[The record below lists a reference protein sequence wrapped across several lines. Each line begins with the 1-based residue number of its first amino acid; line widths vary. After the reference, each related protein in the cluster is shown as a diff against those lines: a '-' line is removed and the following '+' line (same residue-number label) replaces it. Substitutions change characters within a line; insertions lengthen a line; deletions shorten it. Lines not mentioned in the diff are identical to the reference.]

1 MKKEI
6 SVKSQLES
14 GTYFKIAGKKQMLYN
29 IDISD
34 SGMITLCSYHVLSK
48 GKLFSSV
55 VSIRRLGDNNM
66 DYFTFD
72 MFGKKTRG
80 RIQYS
85 DITEFVVEKKKVE
98 IEKCPIPGID
108 AVGVTILDSA
118 KDVKSEK
125 ATAEGIRIAREN
137 NLKSI
142 AIDVPQPTKGNPPKG
157 ISMSTGR

>member
-6 SVKSQLES
+6 SVKAQLET
-14 GTYFKIAGKKQMLYN
+14 GTYFKIAGKNKMLFN

-34 SGMITLCSYHVLSK
+34 NGNMTLCSYHILSK
-48 GKLFSSV
+48 GKLFSEV

-85 DITEFVVEKKKVE
+85 AITEFVVEKKKVE

-108 AVGVTILDSA
+108 AVGVTILDSVQDA
-118 KDVKSEK
+118 KEEA
-125 ATAEGIRIAREN
+125 ATTEGIRIAREN

-142 AIDVPQPTKGNPPKG
+142 L
-157 ISMSTGR
+157 

>member
-6 SVKSQLES
+6 SVKAQLES
-14 GTYFKIAGKKQMLYN
+14 GTYFKIAGKKQMLFN

-85 DITEFVVEKKKVE
+85 DITEFE
-98 IEKCPIPGID
+98 I
-108 AVGVTILDSA
+108 
-118 KDVKSEK
+118 
-125 ATAEGIRIAREN
+125 N
-137 NLKSI
+137 
-142 AIDVPQPTKGNPPKG
+142 VPQPEKGEAPKG
-157 ISMSTGR
+157 IAVSTAR

>member
-6 SVKSQLES
+6 SVKAQLES
-14 GTYFKIAGKKQMLYN
+14 GTYFKIAGKKQMLFN

-85 DITEFVVEKKKVE
+85 DITEFIIEKKKVE
-98 IEKCPIPGID
+98 IEKCPVPGID
-108 AVGVTILDSA
+108 A
-118 KDVKSEK
+118 
-125 ATAEGIRIAREN
+125 
-137 NLKSI
+137 I
-142 AIDVPQPTKGNPPKG
+142 AIDVPQPTKGKPPKG
-157 ISMSTGR
+157 ISISTGR